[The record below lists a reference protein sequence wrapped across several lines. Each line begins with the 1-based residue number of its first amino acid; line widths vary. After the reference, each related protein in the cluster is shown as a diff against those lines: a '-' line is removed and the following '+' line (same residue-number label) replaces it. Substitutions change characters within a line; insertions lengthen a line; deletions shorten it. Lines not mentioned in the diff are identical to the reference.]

1 MPNLELDL
9 PGGFRLD
16 FRSILR
22 GSRLGYEVT
31 SQTQAVQ
38 YTAAQMQARDWLGHE
53 VTSQTQAVQYT
64 AAQMQ
69 ARDWLGHEVTSQTQ
83 AVQYTAA
90 QMQARDWL
98 GHEVTSQTQAVQYT
112 AVKTF
117 HLLLCPRYESRE
129 PDVD

>member
-64 AAQMQ
+64 A
-69 ARDWLGHEVTSQTQ
+69 
-83 AVQYTAA
+83 
-90 QMQARDWL
+90 
-98 GHEVTSQTQAVQYT
+98 
-112 AVKTF
+112 VKTF

>member
-1 MPNLELDL
+1 MLFDYFCTLC
-9 PGGFRLD
+9 RLD
-16 FRSILR
+16 VRER
-22 GSRLGYEVT
+22 
-31 SQTQAVQ
+31 
-38 YTAAQMQARDWLGHE
+38 LGHE
-53 VTSQTQAVQYT
+53 VTSQTQAVQ
-64 AAQMQ
+64 
-69 ARDWLGHEVTSQTQ
+69 S
-83 AVQYTAA
+83 TAA